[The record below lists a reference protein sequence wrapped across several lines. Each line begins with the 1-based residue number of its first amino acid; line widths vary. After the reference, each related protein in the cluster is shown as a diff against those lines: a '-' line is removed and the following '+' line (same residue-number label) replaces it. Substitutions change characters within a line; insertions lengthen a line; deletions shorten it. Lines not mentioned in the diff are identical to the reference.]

1 MQKALTAGLD
11 PEIVQTLPTVTFSR
25 EKLHEGCCESFRECA
40 VCLGEYEDGECIKTL
55 PSCGHRFH
63 ATCIDIWFCAHTTCP
78 ICRFNLKPPKH
89 PSQQEGSQGRTS
101 DAGDSGDS
109 SERHATAN
117 DEEYPSTTV
126 SETTADSVSIEVEI
140 VDNIQQQHEIVEMD
154 SSSEA
159 LARPPVVRA
168 AAVAETGEA
177 DASSAAAAVVTA
189 GTDASCEL
197 AGIRVPAVVESSAI
211 PAAAVVSQRRRTGET
226 DRRRLQRGDV
236 QEDEELQ
243 EGQEKLQEISES
255 WSEIALTGEGNDMK
269 LGDSR
274 RLEELR
280 RFLGVTDE
288 EEDSGLKEGRSDWEL
303 GLGGGES
310 SGGDRLCV
318 RIEV

>member
-1 MQKALTAGLD
+1 MQKAPTAGLD
-11 PEIVQTLPTVTFSR
+11 PEIVQALPTVTFSR

-40 VCLGEYEDGECIKTL
+40 VCLGEYEDGECVKTL

-89 PSQQEGSQGRTS
+89 PSQQEDSQGRTS

-117 DEEYPSTTV
+117 DEEDPSTTV

-140 VDNIQQQHEIVEMD
+140 VDNLQQQHEIVEMD

-177 DASSAAAAVVTA
+177 DASSAAAAVGTA

-243 EGQEKLQEISES
+243 E
-255 WSEIALTGEGNDMK
+255 
-269 LGDSR
+269 
-274 RLEELR
+274 
-280 RFLGVTDE
+280 DE

>member
-1 MQKALTAGLD
+1 MSTPTPMGAQNQSVAAAAAGFSTSVSAVLSVFVILFIFLFFFVMVIRACLLVLNARDSRGPHDRTLTLEEHMMHRSQLGAMQKALTAGLD

-197 AGIRVPAVVESSAI
+197 AGIRVPA
-211 PAAAVVSQRRRTGET
+211 
-226 DRRRLQRGDV
+226 
-236 QEDEELQ
+236 
-243 EGQEKLQEISES
+243 
-255 WSEIALTGEGNDMK
+255 
-269 LGDSR
+269 
-274 RLEELR
+274 
-280 RFLGVTDE
+280 
-288 EEDSGLKEGRSDWEL
+288 
-303 GLGGGES
+303 
-310 SGGDRLCV
+310 
-318 RIEV
+318 